1 MGYSYWCSHLNLRI
15 HIPKSQFHFPYS
27 VTLGTKGLVISHLCT
42 RVPFETATSSTRG
55 KSLYPT
61 FVVYLRTIHGPLS
74 FISCHHPKVTF
85 TEWIILLFKELLRS
99 FPNCFTNLSQIFRS
113 VKFFLNFFLRF
124 ETCILIV
131 VRLKSF
137 TNIRLIFQSTKF
149 ICVFFRFNFPSIF
162 HHLLVSNLLQM

>member
-1 MGYSYWCSHLNLRI
+1 MGYSCWCSHLNLTI
-15 HIPKSQFHFPYS
+15 HFAKSPDHFPYS

-55 KSLYPT
+55 RSLYPT

-99 FPNCFTNLSQIFRS
+99 FPNCFTNLSQNIQS
-113 VKFFLNFFLRF
+113 VKFFLNFFLDLTFRVSF
-124 ETCILIV
+124 ITCRCQILYKYKDKYSPDKQNRKKITD
-131 VRLKSF
+131 S
-137 TNIRLIFQSTKF
+137 S
-149 ICVFFRFNFPSIF
+149 NF
-162 HHLLVSNLLQM
+162 